1 MPLSISLSQ
10 RQNNRNDF
18 HPLSD
23 HDHLPLT
30 KEQLNLFLSLIRNTS
45 DVNGANH
52 VSFSRHVS
60 STVSTISR
68 FRSPVACIQLV
79 VVVAT
84 VALLLLFAFGGYQLP
99 FRDSLLLAKY
109 PSNGEIGVA
118 GESPLL
124 AAYHSSGQLK
134 QGVGSVQGE
143 QRGQRGQQGQ
153 QGQALIPGSSVTSQA
168 AVSAFRT
175 RHACLANHG
184 AWRLDPVPRLLPW
197 TAPSSSGWGG
207 WQCDV
212 AWTVNASAMSASDGG
227 GKATVDVST
236 SGGGHVAWGAADKVV
251 LQGLPAGDWRVRQAV
266 KYRWLPHRTC
276 GRWEDVGNSKIAELL
291 NGKRMLIVGD
301 SISGMLFFSL
311 RNHLMQNFSVP
322 EAAQEAA
329 AAADTEGSEK
339 LPVWDVVPDFC
350 KASWQHGLRW

>member
-1 MPLSISLSQ
+1 M
-10 RQNNRNDF
+10 
-18 HPLSD
+18 
-23 HDHLPLT
+23 
-30 KEQLNLFLSLIRNTS
+30 
-45 DVNGANH
+45 
-52 VSFSRHVS
+52 
-60 STVSTISR
+60 
-68 FRSPVACIQLV
+68 
-79 VVVAT
+79 
-84 VALLLLFAFGGYQLP
+84 
-99 FRDSLLLAKY
+99 
-109 PSNGEIGVA
+109 
-118 GESPLL
+118 
-124 AAYHSSGQLK
+124 YHSSFPAQPLTSPCAAASAAAAEACARTATAE
-134 QGVGSVQGE
+134 GVAVAAIR
-143 QRGQRGQQGQ
+143 RGAEMAVPRKETE
-153 QGQALIPGSSVTSQA
+153 ADEERTWRRPLIPGSSVTSQA

>member
-1 MPLSISLSQ
+1 MGKLGQLSQ
-10 RQNNRNDF
+10 
-18 HPLSD
+18 
-23 HDHLPLT
+23 
-30 KEQLNLFLSLIRNTS
+30 
-45 DVNGANH
+45 
-52 VSFSRHVS
+52 
-60 STVSTISR
+60 
-68 FRSPVACIQLV
+68 
-79 VVVAT
+79 
-84 VALLLLFAFGGYQLP
+84 
-99 FRDSLLLAKY
+99 
-109 PSNGEIGVA
+109 
-118 GESPLL
+118 
-124 AAYHSSGQLK
+124 
-134 QGVGSVQGE
+134 SV
-143 QRGQRGQQGQ
+143 QRGQPGQQQ
-153 QGQALIPGSSVTSQA
+153 VQPAPQTEPKQKDRLQPAPIANSRQNSAKITLNSRQKPALIPGSSVTSQA